1 MNKGRSKK
9 YNFADP
15 RGQPLIQKTDFF
27 SPRLIA
33 SQPLSL
39 ENKIKIKRI
48 VLTIISAIQFWELFL
63 MLPLEKR
70 DWKQITL
77 VRNCFFFL
85 EQLFASIQSCWGLVS
100 FTSLSSEFSSDRL
113 MYDIDWLTDRRTNG
127 QTDRL
132 PNKLSVCLT
141 YWLSHRPNNRPIN
154 WKIEALT
161 GRGMSESLQTCSIT
175 RSSWSSNFCS
185 PDYDETHTQKKTNLK
200 KFQNSRFLIAIRSP
214 S

>member
-100 FTSLSSEFSSDRL
+100 FTSLSSEFSSD
-113 MYDIDWLTDRRTNG
+113 
-127 QTDRL
+127 
-132 PNKLSVCLT
+132 
-141 YWLSHRPNNRPIN
+141 
-154 WKIEALT
+154 
-161 GRGMSESLQTCSIT
+161 
-175 RSSWSSNFCS
+175 
-185 PDYDETHTQKKTNLK
+185 
-200 KFQNSRFLIAIRSP
+200 
-214 S
+214 

>member
-1 MNKGRSKK
+1 
-9 YNFADP
+9 
-15 RGQPLIQKTDFF
+15 
-27 SPRLIA
+27 
-33 SQPLSL
+33 
-39 ENKIKIKRI
+39 
-48 VLTIISAIQFWELFL
+48 

-85 EQLFASIQSCWGLVS
+85 EQLFASMQSCWGLVS
-100 FTSLSSEFSSDRL
+100 FTSLSSEFSSDWL

-132 PNKLSVCLT
+132 PNELSVCLT
-141 YWLSHRPNNRPIN
+141 YCLSHRLNDRPID

-175 RSSWSSNFCS
+175 RSSWSSSFCS
-185 PDYDETHTQKKTNLK
+185 PDYDETHTHKIKTIKKILNFSVLNCHP
-200 KFQNSRFLIAIRSP
+200 FSVPSQLFFLLGLSFSLPLFFLTELIFCGHLQSILIFP
-214 S
+214 F

>member
-15 RGQPLIQKTDFF
+15 RGQPLIQKTYFF

-33 SQPLSL
+33 HQPPSL

-77 VRNCFFFL
+77 VRNCFFFPGTIVRIHSVL
-85 EQLFASIQSCWGLVS
+85 LGSSFLCFPLVRI
-100 FTSLSSEFSSDRL
+100 SDWL

-127 QTDRL
+127 QRDRL
-132 PNKLSVCLT
+132 TDFLTNCLSA
-141 YWLSHRPNNRPIN
+141 WLI
-154 WKIEALT
+154 
-161 GRGMSESLQTCSIT
+161 
-175 RSSWSSNFCS
+175 
-185 PDYDETHTQKKTNLK
+185 D
-200 KFQNSRFLIAIRSP
+200 
-214 S
+214 

>member
-1 MNKGRSKK
+1 
-9 YNFADP
+9 
-15 RGQPLIQKTDFF
+15 
-27 SPRLIA
+27 
-33 SQPLSL
+33 
-39 ENKIKIKRI
+39 
-48 VLTIISAIQFWELFL
+48 

-85 EQLFASIQSCWGLVS
+85 EQLFASMQSCWGLVS
-100 FTSLSSEFSSDRL
+100 FTSLSSEFSSDWL

-132 PNKLSVCLT
+132 PNELSVCLT
-141 YWLSHRPNNRPIN
+141 YCLSHKPNDRPID

-185 PDYDETHTQKKTNLK
+185 PDYDETHTHTQKNQFK
-200 KFQNSRFLIAIRSP
+200 KIPKFSVPNCHPFSVLSQLFFLLG
-214 S
+214 